1 MTKDVSKQ
9 GIFETIVNPSFNG
22 EEFSFPPKSWGR
34 VETYEAF

>member
-9 GIFETIVNPSFNG
+9 DVFETIVNPSFNG